1 MDYIVWEPPTI
12 TNLISY
18 NKTLIIIYYTIVN
31 MEEEKNISKETLK
44 PITRV
49 KSEEDKELQELEVE
63 STGGGTG
70 GGGG

>member
-1 MDYIVWEPPTI
+1 LYGSPTI
-12 TNLISY
+12 TKLISF
-18 NKTLIIIYYTIVN
+18 NKTLIIFYYTTVN
-31 MEEEKNISKETLK
+31 MEEEKNIRKETLK

>member
-1 MDYIVWEPPTI
+1 MGARTI
-12 TNLISY
+12 TKIISF
-18 NKTLIIIYYTIVN
+18 NKTLIIFYILLYYCKHRRR
-31 MEEEKNISKETLK
+31 KNIRKETLK

>member
-1 MDYIVWEPPTI
+1 MRTPTI
-12 TNLISY
+12 TKLITY
-18 NKTLIIIYYTIVN
+18 NKTLIIIYYTTIN
-31 MEEEKNISKETLK
+31 MEEEKNIRKETLK

>member
-1 MDYIVWEPPTI
+1 MGAPTI
-12 TNLISY
+12 TKLISF
-18 NKTLIIIYYTIVN
+18 NKTLIIFYYTTVN
-31 MEEEKNISKETLK
+31 MEEEKNIRKETLK

>member
-1 MDYIVWEPPTI
+1 MGAPTI
-12 TNLISY
+12 TKLISF
-18 NKTLIIIYYTIVN
+18 NKTLIIFIFYYTTVN
-31 MEEEKNISKETLK
+31 MEEEKNIRKETLK

>member
-1 MDYIVWEPPTI
+1 MRTPTI
-12 TNLISY
+12 TKLITY
-18 NKTLIIIYYTIVN
+18 NKTLIIIYYTTVN
-31 MEEEKNISKETLK
+31 MEEEKNIRKETLK

>member
-1 MDYIVWEPPTI
+1 MGAPTI
-12 TNLISY
+12 TKLISF
-18 NKTLIIIYYTIVN
+18 NKTLIIFYYTTVN
-31 MEEEKNISKETLK
+31 MEEEKNIRKETLK

-49 KSEEDKELQELEVE
+49 KSKEDKELQELEVE

>member
-1 MDYIVWEPPTI
+1 MRTPTI
-12 TNLISY
+12 TKLITY

-31 MEEEKNISKETLK
+31 MEEEKNIRKETLK